1 MHEYSCCVLSIQVRM
16 ENVSVLGE
24 DVIVKDE
31 LYVNGGRIL
40 PHKSI
45 GESVPEPQI
54 IMWFEFCQQNNA
66 AVGGSFCFILSLH
79 VRFQLRFLWKKIQA
93 WNFIFDAG
101 FSFTSAGSCGVCQMQ
116 KIHGGWHCWVY
127 FLILFSLVQKK
138 KMLLERSCITA
149 HGGFSIRCT
158 TAWFV
163 LFNQSVVYW
172 SSTSSVCKI
181 HVQRAFS
188 YVMLHFVTVALTFL
202 EEWVHS
208 WMYHGINLGQKIG
221 VFGKDVKRKKK
232 RGRITVQLHKPFI
245 YNI

>member
-1 MHEYSCCVLSIQVRM
+1 
-16 ENVSVLGE
+16 
-24 DVIVKDE
+24 
-31 LYVNGGRIL
+31 
-40 PHKSI
+40 
-45 GESVPEPQI
+45 
-54 IMWFEFCQQNNA
+54 
-66 AVGGSFCFILSLH
+66 
-79 VRFQLRFLWKKIQA
+79 
-93 WNFIFDAG
+93 
-101 FSFTSAGSCGVCQMQ
+101 MQ

-221 VFGKDVKRKKK
+221 VFGKDVKKKK
-232 RGRITVQLHKPFI
+232 KKGGESLFSCINHSYIIFKKSTTFNSQIFQSKSR
-245 YNI
+245 

>member
-54 IMWFEFCQQNNA
+54 IMWSQFCQQNSTV
-66 AVGGSFCFILSLH
+66 VGGSFCFILSLH
-79 VRFQLRFLWKKIQA
+79 VRFQLKLKFLWKKKA
-93 WNFIFDAG
+93 WSFIFDAG

-138 KMLLERSCITA
+138 NNCCWREILHYSRQRVFNSLDHSLICFLRSVSSLLKQYIQHSENTCSACIQLCNAAFCNSCA
-149 HGGFSIRCT
+149 HFPGRVSPFLDV
-158 TAWFV
+158 AWHIFR
-163 LFNQSVVYW
+163 
-172 SSTSSVCKI
+172 T
-181 HVQRAFS
+181 
-188 YVMLHFVTVALTFL
+188 
-202 EEWVHS
+202 
-208 WMYHGINLGQKIG
+208 
-221 VFGKDVKRKKK
+221 KDQCVW
-232 RGRITVQLHKPFI
+232 
-245 YNI
+245 